1 MNNQLFHLPKDS
13 SPQARSAFRVNL
25 IGFIAAVITASFYL
39 YLALRFG
46 NWQLYAW
53 SADIWVLALA
63 ALIGLIMVRRGFVS
77 RGVWLL
83 LVAVQVTFVAAVFL
97 ISGIG
102 LLLAV
107 SMAILVAV
115 IAGQALQGKQARQ
128 ATILVVGSTLVAI
141 LVDQFL
147 PPYRLPAP
155 ALINVF
161 LPVILGIVILV
172 LGYTTAGQFRD
183 YSMQTKLLIGFIGI
197 TLVAVVSL
205 GIYFNFRLSNVLT
218 QNTQQNLNQLAD
230 QTALAV
236 DTFIENQLK
245 SVSVDSQNPL
255 YAQFLSSD
263 PTLRAGSAEESNA
276 LTALTVSAHQD
287 TTFIN
292 AYALLDNNGI
302 VVLDTATNRGQDE
315 SQMAFFKDAV
325 AKDQSTVTGPLFD
338 QNTGR
343 ANLYFSAPIKNQAGD
358 TLGVLVADYNAN
370 VIESLVESLIPPGN
384 PDNILFRVV
393 DKNNF
398 VRIAHTDNLS
408 LLYKSYKNITP
419 DQIVALQKQG
429 LLPPGSPQDF
439 STAIENDTVAGLE
452 NLTQS
457 PFFTTTSQTLG
468 ALTLNTAVPIKTVP
482 WIALVRQSN
491 ITVTAPLENQT
502 RTDILISLLLLG
514 VVALAA
520 LGLSQILVN
529 PVKKLASVAQEI
541 AAGDI
546 SARADITS
554 RDEIGALA
562 STFNAMTDQLTTTLQ
577 SLDRRAKQIATSAE
591 VGRRL
596 SAATS
601 PTQLVIDVVEQ
612 LQEAFNYYHAHI
624 YFIDEKSG
632 DLVMAGGT
640 GEVGAKLL
648 ASGHKVSKGRG
659 LVGRAAETNAP
670 ILIEDV
676 SQAEGWLPNPLLP
689 DTKSEV
695 AIPISAGKQ
704 VLGVLDVQQNI
715 VNGLSEEDVS
725 LLQSLAGQITISLQ
739 NTRSYEQT
747 RAQAELESTVNAIG
761 QKIQSASTVEGAL
774 QTAIRELGVA
784 LGATRVKANIGIAQ
798 QTGDNAVSNN

>member
-1 MNNQLFHLPKDS
+1 MNNRLFRLPEGMTT
-13 SPQARSAFRVNL
+13 QMRNAFIVISAYLV
-25 IGFIAAVITASFYL
+25 GSVITSGLLVFQAIQAPSWQIWTVVL
-39 YLALRFG
+39 SLLTIALLG
-46 NWQLYAW
+46 VI
-53 SADIWVLALA
+53 S
-63 ALIGLIMVRRGFVS
+63 LILVWRG
-77 RGVWLL
+77 RLELGVWLTIGASYAAATGIVIAVSGMGTIL
-83 LVAVQVTFVAAVFL
+83 LLSAVFL
-97 ISGIG
+97 
-102 LLLAV
+102 
-107 SMAILVAV
+107 
-115 IAGQALQGKQARQ
+115 
-128 ATILVVGSTLVAI
+128 STLVAI
-141 LVDQFL
+141 QTLQSRQAVMIVSGIVAGIIFLLMDLFLTTNRISAPAFQFL
-147 PPYRLPAP
+147 VYIILA
-155 ALINVF
+155 
-161 LPVILGIVILV
+161 VILMVFGYVILR
-172 LGYTTAGQFRD
+172 QFRD
-183 YSMQTKLLIGFIGI
+183 YSMRTKLLIGFIGI

-205 GIYFNFRLSNVLT
+205 GVYFNYRLRDVLT

-230 QTALAV
+230 QTALQV

-245 SVSVDSQNPL
+245 SVGVESQNPL

-263 PTLRAGSAEESNA
+263 STLRTGSAEESNA
-276 LTALTVSAHQD
+276 LAALTVSAHQD
-287 TTFIN
+287 PTFIN
-292 AYALLDNNGI
+292 SYALLDTNGI
-302 VVLDTATNRGQDE
+302 VVLDTAANRGQNE

-338 QNTGR
+338 QNTGK
-343 ANLYFSAPIKNQAGD
+343 ANLYFSAPIKNQAGN

-384 PDNILFRVV
+384 PENILFRIV

-398 VRIAHTDNLS
+398 IRIAHTANLS
-408 LLYKSYKNITP
+408 LLYKPYKNIAP

-452 NLTQS
+452 NVAQA

-491 ITVTAPLENQT
+491 ITVTTPLENQT
-502 RTDILISLLLLG
+502 RTNVLISLLLLG
-514 VVALAA
+514 LVALVA
-520 LGLSQILVN
+520 LGLSQILVG
-529 PVKKLASVAQEI
+529 PVQRLASVAQKI
-541 AAGDI
+541 ASGDI
-546 SARADITS
+546 GARADITT

-562 STFNAMTDQLTTTLQ
+562 SNFNNMTDQLTTTLQ
-577 SLDRRAKQIATSAE
+577 SLDRRAKQVATSAE

-624 YFIDEKSG
+624 YFKDEESG

-640 GEVGAKLL
+640 GEAGAKLL
-648 ASGHKVSKGRG
+648 ASGHRVPKGRG

-670 ILIEDV
+670 ILIADV
-676 SQAEGWLPNPLLP
+676 SQAEDWLPNPLLP
-689 DTKSEV
+689 DTKSEI

-715 VNGLSEEDVS
+715 VNGLGEEDAS

-739 NTRSYEQT
+739 NARSYEQT
-747 RAQAELESTVNAIG
+747 RAQAELESMVNAIG
-761 QKIQSASTVEGAL
+761 QKIQNASSMEDAL
-774 QTAIRELGVA
+774 QTAIRELGLA